1 MLLIDTNIA
10 IELRNGD
17 DTISDRLQKLDVSFL
32 MSVVTLVE
40 LEGGVHTVVG
50 EAAVRRQ
57 RLDTMLEAIPV
68 LVFDTHCAE
77 AYGNIV
83 AQSGFSRR
91 KITDRMI
98 AATALVHR
106 ATLATLN
113 PNDFLD
119 VPGLHLEDWTR

>member
-1 MLLIDTNIA
+1 MPFLL
-10 IELRNGD
+10 
-17 DTISDRLQKLDVSFL
+17 
-32 MSVVTLVE
+32 SVVTLVE
-40 LEGGVHTVVG
+40 LEGGVHTVAS
-50 EAAVRRQ
+50 EAALRRE
-57 RLDTMLEAIPV
+57 RLDAMLEAIPV

-77 AYGNIV
+77 AYGQIV
-83 AQSGFSRR
+83 GQSGFSRR

-119 VPGLHLEDWTR
+119 VPGLQSEDWTC